1 VAGMALSYSL
11 VSMVNAFLLLTILSK
26 KMNGIYLKSLSKFL
40 FKIFPASFIMGVV
53 IYFINTAMPP
63 LESKI
68 MQYTYLAGVVAV
80 GIAVY
85 FAIALLFK
93 VEEVSYIKDIIL
105 KKFKKD

>member
-1 VAGMALSYSL
+1 
-11 VSMVNAFLLLTILSK
+11 
-26 KMNGIYLKSLSKFL
+26 
-40 FKIFPASFIMGVV
+40 MGVV

-85 FAIALLFK
+85 FAIAFCQ
-93 VEEVSYIKDIIL
+93 S
-105 KKFKKD
+105 

>member
-1 VAGMALSYSL
+1 
-11 VSMVNAFLLLTILSK
+11 
-26 KMNGIYLKSLSKFL
+26 
-40 FKIFPASFIMGVV
+40 MGVV